1 MLSAKFQFII
11 NEKFTSDNK
20 KQNNSRNNIGSI
32 FIQIILCRN
41 LNRSLLHKYK
51 KKRNHCHCPYI
62 KLRKPCYNDRGKS
75 ATSRRTC
82 RNRMRRTT
90 YKNTSCKTCNSSGNS
105 NGTYNPLTYVNPCVS
120 CSILTL
126 SYNRNLIAMFCTLHI
141 NKHEHR

>member
-82 RNRMRRTT
+82 RNREE
-90 YKNTSCKTCNSSGNS
+90 
-105 NGTYNPLTYVNPCVS
+105 PLTRINPARPAIPPEIPTVR
-120 CSILTL
+120 IITL
-126 SYNRNLIAMFCTLHI
+126 PTLIPAYRAVFSLSPTTEI
-141 NKHEHR
+141 S

>member
-90 YKNTSCKTCNSSGNS
+90 YKNKSARPAIPPEIPT
-105 NGTYNPLTYVNPCVS
+105 VR
-120 CSILTL
+120 IITL
-126 SYNRNLIAMFCTLHI
+126 PTLIPAYRAVFSLSPTTEI
-141 NKHEHR
+141 S